1 MLDELHISSLVVH
14 ATPKRRQQVE
24 QAIAGIPGAQVHA
37 SSATGKIIIT
47 LEARTLD
54 EMSAKVAGIQHTE
67 GVLSAALVYQCVD
80 SLAAMNEEIPDANA
94 PAGLH

>member
-1 MLDELHISSLVVH
+1 VLEELHISSLVVH
-14 ATPKRRQQVE
+14 STPKRVRQVE

-37 SSATGKIIIT
+37 SSAGGKIIVT
-47 LEARTLD
+47 LEASTLD

-80 SLAAMNEEIPDANA
+80 SLDAMNKEIADADA